1 MGGDA
6 CCVVVRLLACSHSR
20 SAVRYNLHS
29 GVLCECCMV
38 YGRRAASVGADGSV
52 HVTTCHMCLSGRC
65 ARRVSSPAFP
75 PLRGSYGFQ
84 SSVMT
89 CGVRVVCDLCVPAVS
104 PHTVQLYIYWIRY

>member
-52 HVTTCHMCLSGRC
+52 HVTHVTCVSAGDVQGECRAPPS
-65 ARRVSSPAFP
+65 RRYAVAT
-75 PLRGSYGFQ
+75 GFK
-84 SSVMT
+84 
-89 CGVRVVCDLCVPAVS
+89 VV
-104 PHTVQLYIYWIRY
+104 